1 MGDSQPKMEVCPYC
15 KKPFK
20 RLKSHLPY
28 CKLRGLAS
36 PRDQKGQ
43 QLKPAELA
51 RGTKVKEPIRDRM
64 KAQRGQSE
72 REKKSTKLLRDK
84 PVQTSETSPILAVGS
99 EGAGSTN
106 TPDKDSKNQVQLSA
120 KMLNTEP
127 ETSRHGETNSRLY
140 APESTSA
147 EKELSRNVCPSDNS
161 SCSHPGTAASLVIG
175 SLEPSLSTQG
185 GMYPSAP
192 PHDVH
197 TASSDLK
204 LDTADPQRQGLLA
217 TLLDVPPGDY
227 HSSPRNLSDGAEGP
241 KISVSGNARDALGRA
256 GPSGVSAGVR
266 DTEAGHKDTE
276 SLVSGVTVNPLGPAH
291 GKRHEGKG
299 LHLEG
304 EAGGSKGNAEKS
316 VPAREIPE
324 PTSASL
330 GSRGFQTA
338 DSATEKTSRDEGLRS
353 HVFTPRERAYNEFL
367 SVLQASNHN
376 LTSVAIKLLQEEK
389 AEEAR
394 HQVPDV
400 RASVES
406 MEHTSLDPTSG
417 QRTACQQFL
426 EPAQHHVRN
435 SPFFSRVDTGARKT
449 LSGSV
454 GLEWF
459 PELYPAYLGLRVLPE
474 KPLYWGALI
483 QKPQL
488 PSPQGAGHSPVPW
501 LERSSTALRSVEP
514 PSRLPASGLSL
525 KRLLEAAQKGWIR
538 YNSSMRQRGVGG
550 VTMLFTG
557 YFILCCRWSVRH
569 LKLQRWRK

>member
-1 MGDSQPKMEVCPYC
+1 MGDSRPKMEVCPYC

-28 CKLRGLAS
+28 CKLRGPAL
-36 PRDQKGQ
+36 PCDQKGQ
-43 QLKPAELA
+43 RSKPAELA
-51 RGTKVKEPIRDRM
+51 LATKAKEPIRDVM
-64 KAQRGQSE
+64 KAQRGESE
-72 REKKSTKLLRDK
+72 REKKNTKLLRDK
-84 PVQTSETSPILAVGS
+84 LVQTSEASPLLAGGS
-99 EGAGSTN
+99 ERAGSPD
-106 TPDKDSKNQVQLSA
+106 TPDKDSNNQVQLSA

-127 ETSRHGETNSRLY
+127 ETSRHGETNTQLY

-147 EKELSRNVCPSDNS
+147 KKELGRNVCPLDNS
-161 SCSHPGTAASLVIG
+161 SCSHPGTAASLMVG
-175 SLEPSLSTQG
+175 SLKPSLSAQG
-185 GMYPSAP
+185 GVYPSAP
-192 PHDVH
+192 PDNSH

-204 LDTADPQRQGLLA
+204 LDTVDPRRQGLLA

-227 HSSPRNLSDGAEGP
+227 RSSPRNLNDGVEGP
-241 KISVSGNARDALGRA
+241 KISMSGNARDAPGRA

-266 DTEAGHKDTE
+266 DTEAGNKNTE
-276 SLVSGVTVNPLGPAH
+276 SLISGLTVNPLGPTC
-291 GKRHEGKG
+291 GKQHEGKG

-316 VPAREIPE
+316 MPAREIPE
-324 PTSASL
+324 RTSASL

-338 DSATEKTSRDEGLRS
+338 DSATEKASRDEGPRS
-353 HVFTPRERAYNEFL
+353 RVFTPREKAYNEFL
-367 SVLQASNHN
+367 SVLQASNQN

-389 AEEAR
+389 AEETR

-406 MEHTSLDPTSG
+406 MGHISLDPTSG
-417 QRTACQQFL
+417 QHTGCQQFL
-426 EPAQHHVRN
+426 ESAQHHVPN
-435 SPFFSRVDTGARKT
+435 SPFFSRVDTEARKT
-449 LSGSV
+449 LSGSL

-474 KPLYWGALI
+474 KPQYWGAMI
-483 QKPQL
+483 RKPQL

-501 LERSSTALRSVEP
+501 LERSSTALWSVEP
-514 PSRLPASGLSL
+514 LSRLPAPSLSL
-525 KRLLEAAQKGWIR
+525 KRLLEAAQKGWVR
-538 YNSSMRQRGVGG
+538 YNTTMRQRGVGG

>member
-84 PVQTSETSPILAVGS
+84 PVQTSETSPVLAVGS

-241 KISVSGNARDALGRA
+241 KYPCQATQEMPWEGLAPR
-256 GPSGVSAGVR
+256 
-266 DTEAGHKDTE
+266 E
-276 SLVSGVTVNPLGPAH
+276 SLLV
-291 GKRHEGKG
+291 
-299 LHLEG
+299 LE
-304 EAGGSKGNAEKS
+304 
-316 VPAREIPE
+316 
-324 PTSASL
+324 
-330 GSRGFQTA
+330 
-338 DSATEKTSRDEGLRS
+338 
-353 HVFTPRERAYNEFL
+353 TPRLGTRTQSPSFQALQLTRWGQPTGNGMKEKDFTLKERQVGAKEMPR
-367 SVLQASNHN
+367 
-376 LTSVAIKLLQEEK
+376 K
-389 AEEAR
+389 AF
-394 HQVPDV
+394 Q
-400 RASVES
+400 
-406 MEHTSLDPTSG
+406 
-417 QRTACQQFL
+417 
-426 EPAQHHVRN
+426 
-435 SPFFSRVDTGARKT
+435 
-449 LSGSV
+449 
-454 GLEWF
+454 
-459 PELYPAYLGLRVLPE
+459 PE
-474 KPLYWGALI
+474 KF
-483 QKPQL
+483 Q
-488 PSPQGAGHSPVPW
+488 
-501 LERSSTALRSVEP
+501 
-514 PSRLPASGLSL
+514 SRLPLA
-525 KRLLEAAQKGWIR
+525 
-538 YNSSMRQRGVGG
+538 
-550 VTMLFTG
+550 
-557 YFILCCRWSVRH
+557 
-569 LKLQRWRK
+569 